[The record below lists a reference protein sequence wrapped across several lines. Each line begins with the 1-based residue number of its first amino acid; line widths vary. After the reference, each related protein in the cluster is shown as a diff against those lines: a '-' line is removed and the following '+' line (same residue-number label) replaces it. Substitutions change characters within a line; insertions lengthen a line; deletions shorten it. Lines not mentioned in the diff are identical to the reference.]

1 MILSP
6 NSKRLLALA
15 VLLGCAG
22 TASTVATSQGRH
34 GTAALLTRAKHRLAN
49 LRHHPDP
56 SASHPHRVAGPQR
69 SATTTAGASDQRMA
83 GRPATALATP
93 LTAVRADGFVALDS
107 SVTQTGSAASASLER
122 ATFPTSLS
130 DGVKVST
137 ALGSEFANAHQAIA
151 LYRKGAIADGDQ
163 FANTVTNRLLRVAL
177 EWVAIRFDP
186 RETGLPRLQAF
197 VAAHPDWAMRPWLE
211 RRMEEL
217 SLSAAHDPDTV
228 LARFAGTKP
237 LTLYGRLA
245 LARADLAASNPLE
258 AAVIV
263 RDIWRTKD
271 IDEDEETSILKEF
284 GPLIARDDHKF
295 RADRLLY
302 KEQVPAALRAAALAG
317 PDVKLLALARASVIN
332 KAGTRAIDSA
342 FAAVPKNLA
351 GDPGLVFSRIQKAR
365 RADRIGEAADLM
377 ASATQDP
384 ALLVNGDEWW
394 TERRLIARKLLDTG
408 DARRAYALCA
418 GHGAASDA
426 SVLEAEFHAGW
437 LALRFLNDP
446 KTALVHFGRLAG
458 TAGTPISRARAAYWQ
473 GRAAEAAGDKDAA
486 NHFYAA
492 AAEQRISFYGQLAAD
507 RLGRGPVDLR
517 QPAEAAAVGDDRRE
531 AVRVVEQL
539 YGLGERDIALPLALE
554 IAKTEKSDAQLGALA
569 AILTDTNDAKTTL
582 LVGKL
587 ATQRGLALDETAFP
601 TFGIPGYLPLTN
613 SADRAVVYAIARQ
626 ESEFDPKSV
635 SAAGAKGLMQ
645 LITST
650 ARQTATKSGIGFNDQ
665 RLLTDAAYNAQIGA
679 AHLGQLL
686 SEQQGS
692 YILTFAA
699 YNAGSGRVKEWI
711 GAYGDPRKPGIDPID
726 WIERIPFAETRNYV
740 QRVYENLQIYRSR
753 FGQPPAALVGAQ
765 LAQNGKRT

>member
-1 MILSP
+1 MTGRP
-6 NSKRLLALA
+6 TAKLA
-15 VLLGCAG
+15 VP
-22 TASTVATSQGRH
+22 
-34 GTAALLTRAKHRLAN
+34 LA
-49 LRHHPDP
+49 
-56 SASHPHRVAGPQR
+56 
-69 SATTTAGASDQRMA
+69 
-83 GRPATALATP
+83 
-93 LTAVRADGFVALDS
+93 AVRGDGFVTLEP
-107 SVTQTGSAASASLER
+107 SVSGTGIAASASFER
-122 ATFPTSLS
+122 ATFAASPG

-177 EWVAIRFDP
+177 EWVALRFDP
-186 RETGLPRLQAF
+186 REAGLPRLQAF

-217 SLSAAHDPDTV
+217 SLAAVHDPNAV
-228 LARFAGTKP
+228 MARFAGTKP

-245 LARADLAASNPLE
+245 LARAYLAASNPLD

-263 RDIWRTKD
+263 RDIWRNKD
-271 IDEDEETSILKEF
+271 IDEDEEASILKDF

-332 KAGTRAIDSA
+332 KAGPAAIDA
-342 FAAVPKNLA
+342 ALAAVPKSLA

-365 RADRIGEAADLM
+365 RADWIGEAADLM
-377 ASATQDP
+377 ASATHDP

-394 TERRLIARKLLDTG
+394 VERQVISRKLLDAG
-408 DARRAYALCA
+408 DPRRAYVICA

-446 KTALVHFGRLAG
+446 KTASLHFARLAG

-473 GRAAEAAGDKDAA
+473 GRAAEAAGDTEAA
-486 NHFYAA
+486 RRFYAA

-507 RLGRGPVDLR
+507 RIGRGPLDLR
-517 QPAEAAAVGDDRRE
+517 QPAGAAVGDDRRE

-539 YGLGERDIALPLALE
+539 YGLGERDIALPLALG
-554 IAKTEKSDAQLGALA
+554 IAKTETSDAQLGALA

-601 TFGIPGYLPLTN
+601 TFGVPGYLPLN
-613 SADRAVVYAIARQ
+613 HSADRAVVYAIARQ

-650 ARQTATKSGIGFNDQ
+650 ARQTATKSGIGFSDQ

-711 GAYGDPRKPGIDPID
+711 GAYGDPRKPGVDPID